1 MKIIFCFPFP
11 GFNKSQQE
19 LRLYLYP
26 ISIGVMRWWEI
37 GLISIL
43 HPPSHTLISTGP
55 KGAEFLPHPSS
66 TRQDKSTPI
75 FTRVVRLSREMNM
88 LTHQVPL
95 LHLKIK

>member
-66 TRQDKSTPI
+66 TRQEDYPHFYQGSETQQRDEHAHPPGP
-75 FTRVVRLSREMNM
+75 FAAP
-88 LTHQVPL
+88 QD
-95 LHLKIK
+95 